1 MKSIGI
7 VVVVQ
12 GLQGY
17 VGIME
22 TNMETTILG
31 YTVSVLI
38 IMNRVLSN
46 AYEMETLH
54 DVCQKSM
61 GPRFWRSQSLYG

>member
-1 MKSIGI
+1 MKTIGM
-7 VVVVQ
+7 VVVIQ
-12 GLQGY
+12 WY

-22 TNMETTILG
+22 TNMETTMLG

-46 AYEMETLH
+46 DYEMETLH
-54 DVCQKSM
+54 DACQKS
-61 GPRFWRSQSLYG
+61 GSPRFWRSQSLYG